1 MIQPRAF
8 LLGMTAPRILVWQL
22 GGGKGAMALVLAV
35 ANQKGGVGKTTTAVN
50 LAAAL
55 ALEKRR
61 TLLVDCDSQG
71 SASSGVGVQ
80 QATAPTVYDLLIG
93 AAKVY
98 DALRHT
104 DLAELDLLPANRDLA
119 GAEVELVEQADRES
133 RLSGSLAPV
142 RSGYEFIVID
152 CPPSLGM
159 LTLNALCAADA
170 VLVPLQ
176 CEYYALEGLSGLL
189 STLDRVRAAYN
200 PALRLQGILLT
211 MFDARTTL
219 SRQVAEEVRKHFGG
233 AVFDSVVPRSVRLG
247 ESPSHGLPV
256 LLYDPASKG
265 AEAYRLVAR
274 ELLNAMRDS
283 RTEKNINGQEEEN
296 EETRSR

>member
-1 MIQPRAF
+1 VLSGHVIK
-8 LLGMTAPRILVWQL
+8 VL
-22 GGGKGAMALVLAV
+22 GGGAALGRSGLILSV

-61 TLLVDCDSQG
+61 TLLIDCDSQG

-80 QATAPTVYDLLIG
+80 QAEAPTIYDVLIG
-93 AAKVY
+93 NCPAS

-104 DLAELDLLPANRDLA
+104 DLAELDLIPANRDLA
-119 GAEVELVEQADRES
+119 GAEVELVDLKDRER
-133 RLSGSLAPV
+133 RLDDQLASI
-142 RSGYEFIVID
+142 RGGYEFVIID

-159 LTLNALCAADA
+159 LTLNALCASDA

-189 STLDRVRAAYN
+189 ATLDRVRVAHN
-200 PALRLQGILLT
+200 RALRLQGILLT
-211 MFDARTTL
+211 MFDARTSL
-219 SRQVAEEVRKHFGG
+219 SRQVAEEVRSHFG
-233 AVFDSVVPRSVRLG
+233 ASVFDSVVPRSVRLG

-265 AEAYRLVAR
+265 AEAYRLVAK
-274 ELLNAMRDS
+274 ELLDS
-283 RTEKNINGQEEEN
+283 LGGSKDSVREVGKR
-296 EETRSR
+296 EETGAR

>member
-1 MIQPRAF
+1 
-8 LLGMTAPRILVWQL
+8 
-22 GGGKGAMALVLAV
+22 MALVLAV

-80 QATAPTVYDLLIG
+80 QASAPTVYDLLIG

-104 DLAELDLLPANRDLA
+104 DLADLDLLPANRDLA
-119 GAEVELVEQADRES
+119 GAEVELVEQPRRES
-133 RLSGSLAPV
+133 RLAGGLAPV
-142 RSGYEFIVID
+142 LGGYEFVVID

-159 LTLNALCAADA
+159 LTLNALCAAHA

-189 STLDRVRAAYN
+189 GTVDRVRDAYN
-200 PALRLQGILLT
+200 PGLRLQGILLT

-219 SRQVAEEVRKHFGG
+219 SRQVAEEVRKHFGE
-233 AVFDSVVPRSVRLG
+233 AVFESVVPRSVRLG

-274 ELLNAMRDS
+274 ELLNAMVEHGSERNIDLREEKHEEAGS
-283 RTEKNINGQEEEN
+283 R
-296 EETRSR
+296 

>member
-1 MIQPRAF
+1 
-8 LLGMTAPRILVWQL
+8 
-22 GGGKGAMALVLAV
+22 MALVLAV

-71 SASSGVGVQ
+71 SASSGVGIQ
-80 QATAPTVYDLLIG
+80 QASAPTVYDLLIG

-119 GAEVELVEQADRES
+119 GAEVELVEQPDRES
-133 RLSGSLAPV
+133 RLASGLAPV
-142 RSGYEFIVID
+142 LGGYEFIVID

-159 LTLNALCAADA
+159 LTLNALCAAHA

-189 STLDRVRAAYN
+189 GTVDRVRDVYN
-200 PALRLQGILLT
+200 PGLRLQGILLT

-219 SRQVAEEVRKHFGG
+219 SRQVAEEVRKHFGE
-233 AVFDSVVPRSVRLG
+233 AVFESVVPRSVRLG

-274 ELLNAMRDS
+274 ELLNAMLERGS
-283 RTEKNINGQEEEN
+283 ARNIDIREEEEH
-296 EETRSR
+296 EEAGSR

>member
-1 MIQPRAF
+1 
-8 LLGMTAPRILVWQL
+8 
-22 GGGKGAMALVLAV
+22 MALVLAV

-80 QATAPTVYDLLIG
+80 QASAPTVYDLLIG
-93 AAKVY
+93 SAKVY

-104 DLAELDLLPANRDLA
+104 DLADLDLLPANRDLA
-119 GAEVELVEQADRES
+119 GAEVELVEQPDRES
-133 RLSGSLAPV
+133 RLASGLAPV
-142 RSGYEFIVID
+142 LSGYEFVVID

-159 LTLNALCAADA
+159 LTLNALCAAHA

-189 STLDRVRAAYN
+189 GTVDRVRDAYN
-200 PALRLQGILLT
+200 PGLRLQGILLT

-219 SRQVAEEVRKHFGG
+219 SRQVAEEVRKHFGES
-233 AVFDSVVPRSVRLG
+233 VFESVVPRSVRLG

-274 ELLNAMRDS
+274 ELLNAMVEHKSAR
-283 RTEKNINGQEEEN
+283 NIDLREEEH
-296 EETRSR
+296 EEAGSR

>member
-1 MIQPRAF
+1 
-8 LLGMTAPRILVWQL
+8 
-22 GGGKGAMALVLAV
+22 MALVLAV

-71 SASSGVGVQ
+71 SASSGVGIQ
-80 QATAPTVYDLLIG
+80 QASAPTVYDLLIG

-119 GAEVELVEQADRES
+119 GAEVELVEQPDRES
-133 RLSGSLAPV
+133 RLASGLAPV
-142 RSGYEFIVID
+142 LGGYEFIVID

-159 LTLNALCAADA
+159 LTLNALCAAHA

-189 STLDRVRAAYN
+189 GTVDRVRDVYN
-200 PALRLQGILLT
+200 PGLRLQGILLT

-219 SRQVAEEVRKHFGG
+219 SRQVAEEVRKHFGE
-233 AVFDSVVPRSVRLG
+233 AVFESVVPRSVRLG

-274 ELLNAMRDS
+274 ELLNAMLERRS
-283 RTEKNINGQEEEN
+283 ARNIDIREEEEH
-296 EETRSR
+296 EEAGSR

>member
-1 MIQPRAF
+1 VGDRGLI
-8 LLGMTAPRILVWQL
+8 
-22 GGGKGAMALVLAV
+22 LAV

-61 TLLVDCDSQG
+61 TLLIDCDSQG
-71 SASSGVGVQ
+71 SASSGVGVH
-80 QATAPTVYDLLIG
+80 QADSPTIYDVLLGG
-93 AAKVY
+93 AAAH

-104 DLAELDLLPANRDLA
+104 DLADLDLIPANRDLA
-119 GAEVELVEQADRES
+119 GAEVELVDLERRERRLTEQIEPIRKS
-133 RLSGSLAPV
+133 
-142 RSGYEFIVID
+142 YEFIVID

-189 STLDRVRAAYN
+189 GTLDRVRAAHN
-200 PALRLQGILLT
+200 HRLRLQGSLLT
-211 MFDARTTL
+211 MFDARTSL
-219 SRQVAEEVRKHFGG
+219 SRQVAEEVRRHFAGS
-233 AVFDSVVPRSVRLG
+233 VFDSVVPRSVRLG

-256 LLYDPASKG
+256 MLYDPASKG
-265 AEAYRLVAR
+265 AEAYRLVAK
-274 ELLNAMRDS
+274 ELLNSLAAARA
-283 RTEKNINGQEEEN
+283 NVEEVGGR
-296 EETRSR
+296 EETSAR